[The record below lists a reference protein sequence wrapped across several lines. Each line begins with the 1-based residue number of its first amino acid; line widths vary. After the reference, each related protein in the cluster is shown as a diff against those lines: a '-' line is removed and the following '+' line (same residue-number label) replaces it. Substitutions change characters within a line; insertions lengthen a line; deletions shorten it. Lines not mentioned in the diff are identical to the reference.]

1 MAKRKNDPLSV
12 TPQLINNLQAQT
24 DGHKEYIRAIIE
36 NDYVLVKGP
45 PGSSKSFTATGI
57 ACEFLVRQ
65 KVEQIVLI
73 RPMVQTGLRNLGI
86 LPGNID
92 EKYSCYLIPLFEH
105 MGHFL
110 GTTQL
115 RRLQASNIIKTL
127 PLEIAKGMNFHDSFV
142 IVDEA
147 ENCDYNQLS
156 MIMCRVCEGSKIVI
170 NGDLK
175 QSDLKHCD
183 FGDVFDKLK
192 GLHGVGCI
200 ELTNKDI
207 MRSGMIAKILNRLEN

>member
-1 MAKRKNDPLSV
+1 MSV